1 MRDCGTPD
9 RPENPKVGV
18 EFLDSSVKNWPKRTL
33 HGTVLRTQMHPGHTA
48 NYLHLSICPALQ
60 HNNRKVW
67 MHVSGVPGSRMRAA
81 DQNMAQFRHSRSS
94 LTQTRFQ
101 TPVQMAMQRLIYIM
115 NVSEPQIS
123 DNTQCFMRRGRDNTL
138 QIAHSVGWW
147 RYSRQINT
155 LSTQN
160 WPALTRIP
168 YRMYMRV
175 SNAMVSRTF
184 MVLVFPQL
192 YLQAASA
199 ATTTKTDPAETIK
212 TASK

>member
-1 MRDCGTPD
+1 MRDCGTPA

-18 EFLDSSVKNWPKRTL
+18 GFLDSSVKNRPKRTL
-33 HGTVLRTQMHPGHTA
+33 HGTVLRTQVHPGHTA
-48 NYLHLSICPALQ
+48 NYIHLGIRPALQ
-60 HNNRKVW
+60 HSNRKVW
-67 MHVSGVPGSRMRAA
+67 MHVSGVPGSRMCAA
-81 DQNMAQFRHSRSS
+81 CQKRAQFMHSPNSN
-94 LTQTRFQ
+94 TQTRAL
-101 TPVQMAMQRLIYIM
+101 TPVQMATQRLLYIM
-115 NVSEPQIS
+115 NVPEPQIS
-123 DNTQCFMRRGRDNTL
+123 DNTQEVMRRGRDNTL
-138 QIAHSVGWW
+138 QIANSAGWW

-168 YRMYMRV
+168 YRMYIRV

-184 MVLVFPQL
+184 LAIVFPQH